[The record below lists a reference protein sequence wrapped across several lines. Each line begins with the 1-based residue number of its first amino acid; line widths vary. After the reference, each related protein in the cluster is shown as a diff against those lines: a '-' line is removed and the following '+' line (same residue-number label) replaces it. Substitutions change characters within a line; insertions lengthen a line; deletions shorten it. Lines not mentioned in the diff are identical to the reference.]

1 MEHIKEREEREKEEA
16 IDLLKKQM
24 VVEGKLINLYE
35 ETVGSIQ
42 SRPVKHLLRMITLDS
57 RKHVDICQVAIEVLQ
72 GEDVLSEEKDELIK
86 GLQRH
91 IELEKESVD
100 RAKKILK
107 NTWIRENKGLS
118 ELIKK
123 LRDDEKKHHKALKKL
138 TGKAFF
144 RLDPNDFIAVL
155 RDMEFLEERYK
166 RRREFER
173 KGGLKAFERKRKGD
187 DASDGGSN

>member
-1 MEHIKEREEREKEEA
+1 MEHIKEREEKEKKEA
-16 IDLLKKQM
+16 IDLLRRQM
-24 VVEGKLINLYE
+24 AVESNLIRLYE
-35 ETVGSIQ
+35 ETAGDVK
-42 SRPVKHLLRMITLDS
+42 SRPVRHLLRMINLDS
-57 RKHVDICQVAIEVLQ
+57 RKHVDICQVAIEVLR
-72 GEDVLSEEKDELIK
+72 GEDVLSEEKEELIE

-91 IELEKESVD
+91 IELEKESID

-144 RLDPNDFIAVL
+144 RLDPNDFIGIL

-173 KGGLKAFERKRKGD
+173 KGGLKAFERKTRGEQ
-187 DASDGGSN
+187 GN